1 VKPVGRKIEIPGGT
15 CRRLLVLWVSMVFL
29 SLQTF
34 SWADEQAYDYAS
46 SVGVAVLSETRVCLA
61 INNRQLSPG
70 NPVSLVVASIPQS
83 LVQAEVVGPGSETC
97 GASQLHDSGSNVYE
111 LRLRSGTLPPMM
123 PVIAVTNS
131 SRPLQKIGTVVSG
144 DLAGNGGR
152 EFFRLCNS
160 TEGIH
165 LTVWSGKPLIG
176 KRKWHTYYYLG
187 YDMQPN
193 CTSKDTAD
201 TGSHKDSGGRP

>member
-1 VKPVGRKIEIPGGT
+1 VKPVGRTIEIPCGI
-15 CRRLLVLWVSMVFL
+15 CQRLLVLPFLMVCL
-29 SLQTF
+29 PLQTF
-34 SWADEQAYDYAS
+34 SSADGHAYDYAA
-46 SVGVAVLSETRVCLA
+46 SVGVAASNDTRVCLA
-61 INNRQLSPG
+61 INRQLSAGTPI
-70 NPVSLVVASIPQS
+70 SLVVASIPQS
-83 LVQAEVVGPGSETC
+83 LVQAEVVGPGSERC

>member
-1 VKPVGRKIEIPGGT
+1 MEPVGRKIEIPGGT
-15 CRRLLVLWVSMVFL
+15 CRRLSVLWFSMVFL

-34 SWADEQAYDYAS
+34 SWADGQAYDYAS

-83 LVQAEVVGPGSETC
+83 VVQAEIVGPAAETC
-97 GASQLHDSGSNVYE
+97 TPQLHDSGSNIYE
-111 LRLRSGTLPPMM
+111 LRLRSGALPEVM
-123 PVIAVTNS
+123 PVIAIANS
-131 SRPLQKIGTVVSG
+131 SRPLKETGKVVSG

-193 CTSKDTAD
+193 CTSKDTAN
-201 TGSHKDSGGRP
+201 TSGHKDSGGLP